1 MEQAHA
7 IAPAV
12 ILLAT
17 GLVAILLARPLR
29 LSPIVGFL
37 IAGVVIGPH
46 GLRAI
51 EEGPTTHLLAELGV
65 VFLLFD
71 IGLHFSLEQVVAS
84 RRDLLGLGPLQVALC
99 GLAAAACGWALGLDP
114 TLAVVLGTALAL
126 SSTAVVSRVLV
137 ERNLTTC
144 PLGRSA
150 TAVLIFQDVAAIF
163 LLAFATLLGQSGG
176 EEVSAASAVIGALW
190 KTALAVGLA
199 VTLGRLVVGPAFR
212 GLARTR
218 NEEVFTAA
226 ALFVVLATAWAT
238 GAAGLSLT
246 LGAFLAGMIIAE
258 TPYRHVVQIEARP
271 FRNLLMGFFFMS
283 VGMALEPAALLA
295 SLPAVLAISAGLLVA
310 KTGFVFLSA
319 RLVGWTLPGA
329 TQLGF
334 LLAQGS
340 EFALVLIALP
350 GVGAALGAA
359 AASVLVAALAISL
372 AATPA
377 WVALGLSLARR
388 LAARGRT
395 PGERP
400 AAPEASRPILL
411 FGMNDVGRLT
421 ADALRLHGVPH
432 VAIESDPD
440 RFLSATADGYAVTWG
455 DPSDLR
461 LMDAIGGTRA
471 RAVALATPRFDIS
484 RELTPV
490 VRERYPGL
498 GRFVAVADESDLE
511 RHTALGMTPV
521 MTRGMPHGI
530 ELAAALLRFA
540 GVAEEQIA
548 DWLET
553 ICEAHAQAPPQAA

>member
-1 MEQAHA
+1 
-7 IAPAV
+7 
-12 ILLAT
+12 
-17 GLVAILLARPLR
+17 
-29 LSPIVGFL
+29 
-37 IAGVVIGPH
+37 VIGGH
-46 GLRAI
+46 GLGVI
-51 EEGPTTHLLAELGV
+51 EEGPTTRLLAELGV

-84 RRDLLGLGPLQVALC
+84 RRDLLGLGPVQLTLC
-99 GLAAAACGWALGLDP
+99 GVAAAACAWALGFDAP
-114 TLAVVLGTALAL
+114 LAAVLGAALAL
-126 SSTAVVSRVLV
+126 SSTAVVSRVLG
-137 ERNLTTC
+137 ERSLTTC

-163 LLAFATLLGQSGG
+163 LLAFATLLGQGVPEQSRG
-176 EEVSAASAVIGALW
+176 ASAVVGVLW

-199 VTLGRLVVGPAFR
+199 VSLGRVVVGPAFR

-283 VGMALEPAALLA
+283 VGMALDPAALLA
-295 SLPAVLAISAGLLVA
+295 SLPGVLAIAAGLLVA
-310 KTGFVFLSA
+310 KTGLVLLSA
-319 RLVGWTLPGA
+319 LLVGWTLPGA

-350 GVGAALGAA
+350 GVATALGPAA
-359 AASVLVAALAISL
+359 AGVLVAALAISL
-372 AATPA
+372 AATPV
-377 WVALGLSLARR
+377 WVSLGLSLARA
-388 LAARGRT
+388 LAARGRV

-400 AAPEASRPILL
+400 QARATEPPILL

-432 VAIESDPD
+432 VAIEIDPD
-440 RFLSATADGYAVTWG
+440 RFLAATADGYAVTWG
-455 DPSDLR
+455 DTADLR
-461 LMDAIGGTRA
+461 LMDAIGATGA
-471 RAVALATPRFDIS
+471 RAVALALPRFDLS
-484 RELTPV
+484 RELTPI

-498 GRFVAVADESDLE
+498 GRFVAVADEADRE
-511 RHTALGMTPV
+511 RHAALGMTPV
-521 MTRGMPHGI
+521 LTRGLPHGI
-530 ELAAALLRFA
+530 EFAAALLRFA
-540 GVAEEQIA
+540 GVAEERIA
-548 DWLET
+548 SWLRSV
-553 ICEAHAQAPPQAA
+553 CEAHAQAPPRAA